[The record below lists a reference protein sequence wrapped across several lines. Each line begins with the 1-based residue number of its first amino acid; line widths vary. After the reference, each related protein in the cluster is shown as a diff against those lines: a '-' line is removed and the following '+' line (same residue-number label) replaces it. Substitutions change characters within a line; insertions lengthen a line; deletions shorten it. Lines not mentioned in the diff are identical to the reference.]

1 MRRLPRRHRQR
12 PRRHR
17 QRCPRPRPLLQMRR
31 LPPMRP
37 RSLPEADASM
47 RLLPPLLFALFLLP
61 LLGGPLHAQ
70 EAASAAPATP
80 GPKPDSVSVDRANG
94 YARILFTF
102 ATPTPVT
109 SSVADG

>member
-1 MRRLPRRHRQR
+1 
-12 PRRHR
+12 
-17 QRCPRPRPLLQMRR
+17 
-31 LPPMRP
+31 
-37 RSLPEADASM
+37 M

-109 SSVADG
+109 ARPNTSWLDGSSPNTGTRISRRT